1 MKPFKLYAMK
11 TNVETLVTKDQYFDT
26 TLSNGEL
33 VPVRIERVIYHRTKT
48 MTVRKWCM
56 RTNMIIDV
64 FTGLPAPRAIAKS
77 EV

>member
-1 MKPFKLYAMK
+1 MK

-48 MTVRKWCM
+48 MTVRK
-56 RTNMIIDV
+56 
-64 FTGLPAPRAIAKS
+64 
-77 EV
+77 